1 MVGLR
6 AKQKADKTSRIVEAA
21 TKLFRKSGYDD
32 VKMEEIA
39 AEAEVSVGTI
49 YNYYANKGDLLV
61 AIVAME
67 VGEVIASGEKV
78 LAKPPASAVRAI
90 TALMSVYIE
99 HSLVW
104 LDKTM
109 WRQAMAIAIQQPI
122 SPFGKT
128 YAEQDDGL
136 RNQMGRL
143 VSVLQQRG
151 MIKRETDGKTLGEI
165 LFNNVDRMFMEFIK
179 DDAANVKDLLKD
191 LVRHNTVL
199 LGSHATG

>member
-1 MVGLR
+1 MAGLR

-21 TKLFRKSGYDD
+21 TMLFRKSGYDT
-32 VKMEEIA
+32 VKMEDIA

-67 VGEVIASGEKV
+67 VEEVIASGEKV
-78 LAKPPASAVRAI
+78 LAKPPASAQKAV

-104 LDKTM
+104 LDKSM
-109 WRQAMAIAIQQPI
+109 WRQAMAIAIQQPL
-122 SPFGKT
+122 SPFGKS

-136 RNQMGRL
+136 RNQTGRL
-143 VSVLQQRG
+143 VSVLQQHG
-151 MIKRETDGKTLGEI
+151 MIKRDMDGKTLGEI

-179 DDAANVKDLLKD
+179 DDRADVKDLLKD
-191 LVRHNTVL
+191 IARHNKVL
-199 LGSHATG
+199 LGSYAIT